1 MMNQMQSQP
10 MPMGQPQGAPQG
22 GPQGFSAPAAG
33 INLFKVQEQLKD
45 MPQQQIMAYANGSNP
60 DMVPPYIALGE
71 MERRTRMAKNAQTGQ
86 PPQGTVKD
94 NLENQIKQTAGI
106 ASLGNMRQQQMG
118 QAQAQQAMSTPGAV
132 PGGVPQ
138 PQPQG
143 EPPVRMAQGGLASV
157 PINSH
162 MTAYKDGGIV
172 GYAEGGV
179 TEAELAAA
187 AKPYVGYAPVM
198 SAQKPLDPEFDEEG
212 LPRSRDE
219 RARILAANQRIAQ
232 KKLAMQRAAS
242 QPSQQQLGR
251 MEQFYKPRDPQ
262 GPETTG
268 GTPVGKFD
276 LSGDRLAGA
285 LEGVQ
290 NIKDPAERAR
300 AMQALQGQMATMGL
314 PTPAPQAAPQ
324 PMPQAA
330 PQMAPQAGPMP
341 APQGAPQPGIAGL
354 PQAGGSAMDMF
365 RQDRAANE
373 DLIKRMTAQ
382 QVVSP
387 EQQAMIDTPVEQD
400 YMKRLRELDA
410 QRGTADTQARED
422 IQSRRRMDLWQSL
435 IAGGEGSRG
444 RGIGGLMA
452 GMGQS
457 LGQSS
462 AARMAEEAGLRTGA
476 LDRQA
481 LLEKAQF
488 EMAGLQRAKAMGDR
502 ERVQKHT
509 LELQKLESQLR
520 ERQGATSGTLAGQEM
535 AAGSREEVAAMRAQT
550 DQLKAQLAAGA
561 KGDTEQQRIAI
572 ELGKLADKA
581 HDNVTSLMKANPM
594 LMVKYTKDPTAF
606 ARDVATETKRL
617 AGAAGITMPEAPSVP
632 SSGGQKEISWANLP
646 PSK

>member
-1 MMNQMQSQP
+1 MNQMQSQP
-10 MPMGQPQGAPQG
+10 MPMGQPQG

-33 INLFKVQEQLKD
+33 VNLFKVQEQLKD

-157 PINSH
+157 PINSR

-172 GYAEGGV
+172 GYAEGGPV
-179 TEAELAAA
+179 FNQMTFADTEP
-187 AKPYVGYAPVM
+187 K
-198 SAQKPLDPEFDEEG
+198 DPEVDEEG
-212 LPRSRDE
+212 NPRSRDD
-219 RARILAANQRIAQ
+219 RARILDYNARLAERQRQ
-232 KKLAMQRAAS
+232 ERQVRT
-242 QPSQQQLGR
+242 QPSGQQVER
-251 MEQFYKPRDPQ
+251 MEQFYKPRTPQ
-262 GPETTG
+262 GPAAMG
-268 GTPVGKFD
+268 GEPVGKFD

-285 LEGVQ
+285 LAGVQ

-300 AMQALQGQMATMGL
+300 AMQALQSQMAATGVSM
-314 PTPAPQAAPQ
+314 PAPQAAPQ
-324 PMPQAA
+324 PMPQGEPQMAPQGA
-330 PQMAPQAGPMP
+330 PQMAPQGGPQAGP
-341 APQGAPQPGIAGL
+341 APQGGIAGL
-354 PQAGGSAMDMF
+354 PQAGGSAMEMF

-373 DLIKRMTAQ
+373 ELIKRMRTPQ
-382 QVVSP
+382 EVSP
-387 EQQAMIDTPVEQD
+387 EQQALMDRPVEQD
-400 YMKRLRELDA
+400 YIKRLRELDA

-422 IQSRRRMDLWQSL
+422 IQSRRRMDLYQAL

-535 AAGSREEVAAMRAQT
+535 AAMSREEVAAMRAQT

-632 SSGGQKEISWANLP
+632 SSGGTLKYNPATGKIE
-646 PSK
+646 

>member
-1 MMNQMQSQP
+1 MNQMQSQP
-10 MPMGQPQGAPQG
+10 MPMGQPQG

-33 INLFKVQEQLKD
+33 VNLFKVQEQLKD

-71 MERRTRMAKNAQTGQ
+71 MERRTRMARNAQTGQ

-118 QAQAQQAMSTPGAV
+118 QAQAQQAMSTPGAI

-143 EPPVRMAQGGLASV
+143 GPPVRMAQGGLASV
-157 PINSH
+157 PINSR

-172 GYAEGGV
+172 GYAEGGPV
-179 TEAELAAA
+179 FNRMTFADTEP
-187 AKPYVGYAPVM
+187 K
-198 SAQKPLDPEFDEEG
+198 DPEFDEEG
-212 LPRSRDE
+212 NPRSRDD
-219 RARILAANQRIAQ
+219 RARILDYNARLAERQRQ
-232 KKLAMQRAAS
+232 ERQVRT
-242 QPSQQQLGR
+242 QPSGQQVER
-251 MEQFYKPRDPQ
+251 MEQFYKPRTPQ
-262 GPETTG
+262 GPAAMG
-268 GTPVGKFD
+268 GAPVGEFD

-285 LEGVQ
+285 LAGVQ

-300 AMQALQGQMATMGL
+300 AMQALQSQMAATGVSM
-314 PTPAPQAAPQ
+314 PAPQAAPQ
-324 PMPQAA
+324 PMPQGEPQMAPQGA
-330 PQMAPQAGPMP
+330 PQMAPQGGPQAGP
-341 APQGAPQPGIAGL
+341 APQPGIAGL

-373 DLIKRMTAQ
+373 ELIKRMLAP

-387 EQQAMIDTPVEQD
+387 EQQALIDTPVEQD
-400 YMKRLRELDA
+400 YIKRLRELEA
-410 QRGTADTQARED
+410 KRSTADTQARED
-422 IQSRRRMDLWQSL
+422 IQSRRRMDLYQAL

-457 LGQSS
+457 LGRSY
-462 AARMAEEAGLRTGA
+462 AERGAEEAALRTGA

-535 AAGSREEVAAMRAQT
+535 AAMSREEVAAMRAQT

-617 AGAAGITMPEAPSVP
+617 ARAAGITMPEAPGAT

>member
-1 MMNQMQSQP
+1 MNQMQSQP
-10 MPMGQPQGAPQG
+10 MPMGQQQG

-33 INLFKVQEQLKD
+33 VNLFKVQEQLKD

-118 QAQAQQAMSTPGAV
+118 QAQAPQAMSPPGAV

-157 PINSH
+157 PINSR
-162 MTAYKDGGIV
+162 MTAYRDGGIV
-172 GYAEGGV
+172 GYAEGGPV
-179 TEAELAAA
+179 FNRMTFVDT
-187 AKPYVGYAPVM
+187 KP
-198 SAQKPLDPEFDEEG
+198 KDPEIDEEG
-212 LPRSRDE
+212 NPRSRDDRE
-219 RARILAANQRIAQ
+219 RILDYNARLAERQRQ
-232 KKLAMQRAAS
+232 ERQVRA
-242 QPSQQQLGR
+242 QPSRQQVER
-251 MEQFYKPRDPQ
+251 MEQFYKPRTPQ
-262 GPETTG
+262 GPAAMG
-268 GTPVGKFD
+268 GEPVGKFD

-285 LEGVQ
+285 LAGVQ
-290 NIKDPAERAR
+290 NIKDPVERAR
-300 AMQALQGQMATMGL
+300 AMQALQSQMAAMGS

-324 PMPQAA
+324 PMSQAA
-330 PQMAPQAGPMP
+330 PQMAPQMAPQAAPQM

-365 RQDRAANE
+365 RADRAANE
-373 DLIKRMTAQ
+373 ELIKRMRTPQ
-382 QVVSP
+382 EVSP

-509 LELQKLESQLR
+509 LELQKRESQLR

-535 AAGSREEVAAMRAQT
+535 AAGSREEVAAASAEAAR
-550 DQLKAQLAAGA
+550 AGA
-561 KGDTEQQRIAI
+561 EATAEARTSKLEVEKQAKADLAI
-572 ELGKLADKA
+572 KNDPELISIMDRLKMVFGESPAAKAKRASILAE
-581 HDNVTSLMKANPM
+581 
-594 LMVKYTKDPTAF
+594 
-606 ARDVATETKRL
+606 ATEVVKRIYQRH
-617 AGAAGITMPEAPSVP
+617 GITMPEAPSVP

>member
-1 MMNQMQSQP
+1 MNQMQSQP
-10 MPMGQPQGAPQG
+10 MPMGQPQG
-22 GPQGFSAPAAG
+22 GPQGFNAPAAG
-33 INLFKVQEQLKD
+33 VNLFKVQEQLKD

-71 MERRTRMAKNAQTGQ
+71 MERRTRMARNAQTGQ

-106 ASLGNMRQQQMG
+106 AALGNMRQQQMG

-143 EPPVRMAQGGLASV
+143 GAPVRMAQGGLASV
-157 PINSH
+157 PINPR
-162 MTAYKDGGIV
+162 MTSYKDGGIV
-172 GYAEGGV
+172 GYAEGGPV
-179 TEAELAAA
+179 FNRMTFADTEP
-187 AKPYVGYAPVM
+187 K
-198 SAQKPLDPEFDEEG
+198 DPEIDEEG
-212 LPRSRDE
+212 NPRSRDDRE
-219 RARILAANQRIAQ
+219 RILDYNARLAERQRQ
-232 KKLAMQRAAS
+232 ERQVRA
-242 QPSQQQLGR
+242 QPSRQQVER
-251 MEQFYKPRDPQ
+251 MEQFYKPRTPQ
-262 GPETTG
+262 GPAAMG
-268 GTPVGKFD
+268 GEPVGKFD

-285 LEGVQ
+285 LAGVQ
-290 NIKDPAERAR
+290 NIKDPVERAR
-300 AMQALQGQMATMGL
+300 AMQALQSQMAAMGS

-330 PQMAPQAGPMP
+330 PQMFPQAGPTP
-341 APQGAPQPGIAGL
+341 TLQGAPQPGIAGL

-373 DLIKRMTAQ
+373 ELIKRMQAPQ
-382 QVVSP
+382 IVSP
-387 EQQAMIDTPVEQD
+387 EQQALIDTPVEQD
-400 YMKRLRELDA
+400 YIKRLRDLDA

-422 IQSRRRMDLWQSL
+422 IQSRRRMDLYQAL

-462 AARMAEEAGLRTGA
+462 AARMAEEAGIRTGA

-632 SSGGQKEISWANLP
+632 SSGGTLKYNPATGKIE
-646 PSK
+646 

>member
-1 MMNQMQSQP
+1 MNQMQSQP
-10 MPMGQPQGAPQG
+10 MPMGQPQG

-33 INLFKVQEQLKD
+33 VNLFKVQEQLKD

-143 EPPVRMAQGGLASV
+143 EPSVRMAQGGLASV
-157 PINSH
+157 PINSR

-172 GYAEGGV
+172 GYAEGGPV
-179 TEAELAAA
+179 FNRMTFADTEP
-187 AKPYVGYAPVM
+187 K
-198 SAQKPLDPEFDEEG
+198 DPEVDEEG
-212 LPRSRDE
+212 NPRSRDD
-219 RARILAANQRIAQ
+219 RARILDYNARLAERQRQ
-232 KKLAMQRAAS
+232 ERQVRT
-242 QPSQQQLGR
+242 QPSGQQVER
-251 MEQFYKPRDPQ
+251 MEQFYKPRTPQ
-262 GPETTG
+262 GPAAMG
-268 GTPVGKFD
+268 GEPVGKFD

-285 LEGVQ
+285 LAGVQ

-300 AMQALQGQMATMGL
+300 AMQALQGQMATMGI
-314 PTPAPQAAPQ
+314 PTPTPQAAPQ

-330 PQMAPQAGPMP
+330 PQMFPQAGPTP
-341 APQGAPQPGIAGL
+341 TLQGTPQPGIAGL

-373 DLIKRMTAQ
+373 ELIKRMRTPQ
-382 QVVSP
+382 EVLP
-387 EQQAMIDTPVEQD
+387 EQQALIDTPVEQD
-400 YMKRLRELDA
+400 YIKRLRELDV

-422 IQSRRRMDLWQSL
+422 IQSRRRMDLYQAL

-535 AAGSREEVAAMRAQT
+535 AAMSREEVAAMRAQT

-632 SSGGQKEISWANLP
+632 SSGGTLKYNPATGKIE
-646 PSK
+646 